1 MRKWRVVTAVAAV
14 VLAAVTGVLLWQ
26 YLDGA
31 DERAAE
37 DLELYDV
44 LVASKDIPAGTSGSE
59 VLESYSE
66 VKKFTR
72 ASRPPTSL
80 SPNRSDEIDELYAVA
95 EIPAGQPLT
104 EELFVAQ
111 EAVHSSA
118 LQIAEGM
125 QAITVNV
132 DQTRGVAGFVA
143 PNDSVN
149 VIVTLDVKNVL
160 SANAQASGQT
170 AKTTA
175 FLIPGVRVLAVG
187 QTTAVGAQDEDGED
201 DDSTEEAATGL
212 VTLEVTPRQA
222 EQLAHA
228 SAIGSIYLSLNPAG
242 VEGPAFGAVEEIVE
256 AVNLFDQPLTK
267 VQEVF
272 AALDAASRG

>member
-37 DLELYDV
+37 DLELFDV
-44 LVASKDIPAGTSGSE
+44 LVASKDVPAGTSGAE
-59 VLESYSE
+59 VIDEYSE

-80 SPNRSDEIDELYAVA
+80 SPNKGRTIEDLYAA
-95 EIPAGQPLT
+95 AAIPAGQPLT
-104 EELFVAQ
+104 EDLFVAQ
-111 EAVHSSA
+111 EAVVSSA
-118 LQIAEGM
+118 LQIAEGK

-149 VIVTLDVKNVL
+149 VLVTLDVKNVL
-160 SANAQASGQT
+160 STNAQAAGQT

-187 QTTAVGAQDEDGED
+187 QTTAVGEQDDENDGD
-201 DDSTEEAATGL
+201 DAEEVPAGL

-228 SAIGSIYLSLNPAG
+228 SAVGSIYLSLNPAG
-242 VEGPAFGAVEEIVE
+242 VEAPAFESVEEIVE

>member
-37 DLELYDV
+37 DLELFDV

-59 VLESYSE
+59 VLERYSE

-80 SPNRSDEIDELYAVA
+80 SPNRSDEIGELYAA
-95 EIPAGQPLT
+95 TAIPAGQPLT

-111 EAVHSSA
+111 EAVRSSA

-187 QTTAVGAQDEDGED
+187 QTTAVGAQEDGED
-201 DDSTEEAATGL
+201 EDAADAVATGL